1 MRRGLV
7 HATAWTAATAAAMTL
22 SWFGVRTVLTGT
34 VYDRPRAMPLGD
46 DSGFA
51 GAAPQASST
60 SRPKAPE
67 DPPSEP
73 DPSPTDKPPST
84 ARPTPSSSPA

>member
-1 MRRGLV
+1 M

-60 SRPKAPE
+60 SRPQAPD
-67 DPPSEP
+67 DPPDEADPTPGDTPTTTAGPTAPAS
-73 DPSPTDKPPST
+73 PSPTG
-84 ARPTPSSSPA
+84 PT